1 MARICLFKLCKIL
14 TFYNFRLACHNQ
26 TKLSLSLLSQAEGG
40 VKLGKDFNTIK
51 IIPLSSTFLDKK
63 TLTDICHGS
72 LASEILLEGEAVGVA
87 CVTSRAPGQSPVHT
101 RARGKRTG
109 IITMLFS
116 NVFRPFKGKF
126 QTKRSLYKKVGS
138 VV

>member
-1 MARICLFKLCKIL
+1 M
-14 TFYNFRLACHNQ
+14 
-26 TKLSLSLLSQAEGG
+26 
-40 VKLGKDFNTIK
+40 KLGKDFNTIK
-51 IIPLSSTFLDKK
+51 IIPLSPTLLDKK

-72 LASEILLEGEAVGVA
+72 LASEILLEGEAVGVAGLVGVA

-116 NVFRPFKGKF
+116 NVFRPFKRKF